1 LQKMYETKIP
11 TSNFLLFSPGLIDE
25 PQILPPRIWDRV
37 DDIAFSRG
45 AYRDETRQFIRNQV
59 IQQSFLLQEDVQKE
73 GLIRRRVQASV
84 PLEHTPVEAG
94 RRILDQGDRIT
105 ARHLAM
111 LKSMKEVLKEQKN
124 LWHPLTFLGS
134 FIFALALATI
144 GVAFLRLQNSD
155 LLRSNR
161 KLLLIVTVII
171 LTFALAKSMEFFLI
185 SNASLSEWVRYPLFV
200 PFAAILFC
208 HLIGPFTATLLSGIL
223 TIILALTLSFQ
234 WQGFIIL
241 NLFASLVAI
250 LSARSLL
257 KRKEIFVV
265 CGKAWLASVGLV
277 ITLNLYHNALWD
289 GFFADVMSLGIF
301 LLLTAVLVVG
311 LLPLLESVFHI
322 MTDISL
328 MEYMDPNQD
337 LLRRLSLEA
346 PGTYQ
351 HSVVLGNLAEAAAQA
366 IGANGLFCRVAAMYH
381 DIGKLAT
388 PQYFTENQGGG
399 VSPHQLLTPEES
411 SQAII
416 AHVAEGVALARKA
429 DLPPKIIR
437 IILEHHGTTPA
448 KYFLEQQIARE
459 GGDPSKVDIDLF
471 RYAGP
476 KPHTK
481 EAAILMIADSL
492 EAATRSLEEVDERA
506 VRHLVRRI
514 IRDKLD
520 DGQFDCCPMT
530 LAELK
535 IVEDVLVKTIVASSH
550 LRIKYPETAGH
561 TPR

>member
-1 LQKMYETKIP
+1 
-11 TSNFLLFSPGLIDE
+11 
-25 PQILPPRIWDRV
+25 
-37 DDIAFSRG
+37 
-45 AYRDETRQFIRNQV
+45 
-59 IQQSFLLQEDVQKE
+59 
-73 GLIRRRVQASV
+73 
-84 PLEHTPVEAG
+84 
-94 RRILDQGDRIT
+94 
-105 ARHLAM
+105 
-111 LKSMKEVLKEQKN
+111 
-124 LWHPLTFLGS
+124 
-134 FIFALALATI
+134 
-144 GVAFLRLQNSD
+144 
-155 LLRSNR
+155 
-161 KLLLIVTVII
+161 
-171 LTFALAKSMEFFLI
+171 
-185 SNASLSEWVRYPLFV
+185 
-200 PFAAILFC
+200 
-208 HLIGPFTATLLSGIL
+208 
-223 TIILALTLSFQ
+223 
-234 WQGFIIL
+234 
-241 NLFASLVAI
+241 
-250 LSARSLL
+250 
-257 KRKEIFVV
+257 
-265 CGKAWLASVGLV
+265 
-277 ITLNLYHNALWD
+277 
-289 GFFADVMSLGIF
+289 
-301 LLLTAVLVVG
+301 
-311 LLPLLESVFHI
+311 
-322 MTDISL
+322 
-328 MEYMDPNQD
+328 
-337 LLRRLSLEA
+337 
-346 PGTYQ
+346 
-351 HSVVLGNLAEAAAQA
+351 
-366 IGANGLFCRVAAMYH
+366 MYH